1 MPSIFRNGSIYL
13 LAAALN
19 VVIPFL
25 ALPIIVRELS
35 PHDFGQVG
43 AYLAIVNI
51 ATVVVGLSVHGIVS
65 VVHFRDGQNAV
76 PAYVRGA
83 MRLAVMTGVPLIFL
97 SAFASIFFGGITG
110 IPSAWAW
117 TAVLV
122 AMTQFIIALAM
133 AVFQAREQP
142 LSYASLQV
150 GTTIGWALIS
160 IGLISGI
167 GMGWEGRIVGQIFAT
182 LIMSILSVFLLY
194 RSGVFNITTKAV
206 PIRTLL
212 NFGMPL
218 VPHSLAGALIAG
230 SDRLFLSSFAGQ
242 EAAGLYFAA
251 FQVCA
256 VITVGA
262 AAINQ
267 AWIPWLYRRLANGE
281 LAAKKEIVRATLL
294 LNVLFITGGIVVAA
308 LGPFLIHLVAG
319 DKYTAAAPLMQWL
332 APAAAFSGM
341 YYFVTNYIFYIG
353 RTGVLSAI
361 TVSVALLQ
369 IALLY
374 FSVPRWGIEGAA
386 ISTLITS
393 IAYWLITWFV
403 SNMLVP
409 MPWVTALSKD
419 EAS

>member
-1 MPSIFRNGSIYL
+1 MPSFFRNGSIYL

-160 IGLISGI
+160 IALISGI

-256 VITVGA
+256 VIAVGA